1 MSKETNLTNACSM
14 ISFMIAQWFL
24 AATGK
29 PTSTQLCMIIRTS
42 APKMRVLREKL
53 GYDADKLGE
62 VDLHDLRRVIQIWY
76 LSDQDSFD
84 STFPKMIRDK
94 FMQIR
99 TVDETV
105 VRSIPS
111 LPEIKK
117 AIEGVIVRNPRCAV
131 SITFNA
137 HNITGCFDIVVSNLP
152 IFMNNPKPKANGTS
166 YLFLLQGKVILS
178 TRSSQNI
185 MFLG

>member
-1 MSKETNLTNACSM
+1 M

-29 PTSTQLCMIIRTS
+29 PTSDQLCMIIRTS
-42 APKMRVLREKL
+42 APIMRVLRQKL
-53 GYDADKLGE
+53 GYDPDELDE
-62 VDLHDLRRVIQIWY
+62 VDLRDLRRIISTWY
-76 LSDQDSFD
+76 LSDQETFD

-99 TVDETV
+99 TVDEIV

-137 HNITGCFDIVVSNLP
+137 HTITGCFDTVVSNLP
-152 IFMNNPKPKANGTS
+152 IFMNNPTTNGKRYFS
-166 YLFLLQGKVILS
+166 FVSFARKRKVILS

-185 MFLG
+185 IFLG